1 MKKLFSLALILGA
14 LALSSCGASSDKGN
28 IDEDNQEEKTPITYA
43 VQPEFATGESRDENI
58 PLYEIHTDVQ
68 KDFLNDETLSLD
80 NRADGKEEKSF
91 PQKYEIKLDGEEKNY
106 FELSLNENFE
116 DSEIFETSAS
126 SIELDNL
133 FIASKYYYRSAISLE
148 NLATAEIKAFQTSF
162 MAPRNVRVDGVT
174 NFRDLGGWVTVDGK
188 RTKQGLIYRC
198 GRFNTSGTKEINK
211 EITEEGEKTL
221 LETLKIKTEV
231 DLRNNKYDETGGLDG
246 TSSVVEELEYK
257 RFPFQVISIEDNK
270 EVIKEIFDCL
280 SDQSNYPL
288 CFHCNIGTDRTGM
301 ISMLYNGVLGVPFDS
316 CIFDYAFS
324 NFGLIGG
331 RRTAAMI
338 HDTKFINE
346 IKAYNGE
353 TFKDKCE
360 AALLDIGVTST
371 QIENIRNLM
380 L

>member
-14 LALSSCGASSDKGN
+14 LALSSCGASSDNENK
-28 IDEDNQEEKTPITYA
+28 DEDNQEDKTPITYA
-43 VQPEFATGESRDENI
+43 VQPEFATGESRDESI

-68 KDFLNDETLSLD
+68 KEFLNDETLNLD

-126 SIELDNL
+126 SIQLENL
-133 FIASKYYYRSAISLE
+133 FIASKYYYRSATSLE

-231 DLRNNKYDETGGLDG
+231 DLRNNKYDETGGLNG
-246 TSSVVEELEYK
+246 TSVVEELEYK
-257 RFPFQVISIEDNK
+257 WFPFQVISIEDNK

-280 SDQSNYPL
+280 SEESNYPL

-301 ISMLYNGVLGVPFDS
+301 ISML
-316 CIFDYAFS
+316 
-324 NFGLIGG
+324 
-331 RRTAAMI
+331 
-338 HDTKFINE
+338 
-346 IKAYNGE
+346 YNGE